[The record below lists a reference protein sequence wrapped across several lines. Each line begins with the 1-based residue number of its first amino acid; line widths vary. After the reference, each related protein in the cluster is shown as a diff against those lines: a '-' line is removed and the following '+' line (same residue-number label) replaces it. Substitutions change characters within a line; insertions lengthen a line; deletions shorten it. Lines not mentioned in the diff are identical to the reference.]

1 VTVPDD
7 VPSPC
12 LQICEIDPGRGWC
25 RGCGRSLAEIETWPS
40 ATADERRAI
49 LAGLGHRMRRLAKGP

>member
-1 VTVPDD
+1 MTMPED

-12 LQICEIDPGRGWC
+12 IQICDIDPVHGWC
-25 RGCGRSLAEIETWPS
+25 RGCGRSLAEIEAWPA

-49 LAGLGHRMRRLAKGP
+49 LAGLGERKRQSS

>member
-1 VTVPDD
+1 VTVGED

-12 LQICEIDPGRGWC
+12 LQICEIDPARGWC
-25 RGCGRSLAEIETWPS
+25 RGCGRSLAEIEAWPS

-49 LAGLGHRMRRLAKGP
+49 LAQLDKRQRQISWPT